1 MSKGKA
7 LRLLNDMIDT
17 LPEGMD
23 ILLSKDIYTTLN
35 LTEHRGVKLETNASI
50 PKRSMYG
57 IKMVK

>member
-7 LRLLNDMIDT
+7 LRLLNEMIDT

-23 ILLSKDIYTTLN
+23 IVMRKDLFTILALS
-35 LTEHRGVKLETNASI
+35 EHRGIKIETHPSV

-57 IKMVK
+57 IKMVN

>member
-7 LRLLNDMIDT
+7 LRLLNEMIDT

-23 ILLSKDIYTTLN
+23 ILLSKDIYTTLK

-57 IKMVK
+57 IKMVN

>member
-7 LRLLNDMIDT
+7 LRLLNEMIDT

-23 ILLSKDIYTTLN
+23 ILMSRDLFTILALS
-35 LTEHRGVKLETNASI
+35 EHRGVKIETHPSV

-57 IKMVK
+57 IKLED